1 VSDLWDD
8 WMGARPT
15 EELRA
20 AVRIELRLARE
31 DAYRRALARVGAMEQ
46 TVELLVKR
54 DRDWIDTGIEGD
66 G

>member
-1 VSDLWDD
+1 MSDLWDD

-31 DAYRRALARVGAMEQ
+31 DAYRRALAHAGYLPQSIDLAVR
-46 TVELLVKR
+46 K
-54 DRDWIDTGIEGD
+54 DRDWIDTGHEGEE
-66 G
+66 